1 MSYYINNKQSFLD
14 QFAKAQDQLT
24 QQVKGKNNSTNR
36 RIEELERECAKAK
49 READEQCEAKIR
61 KKEADMLTSI
71 RDFNAK
77 ASSSIID
84 MQPYLLSSSNKWEA
98 PVLSK
103 TPTLEQINNQAK
115 QRTYFPQV
123 LVGYQKYKY
132 GNRYCILP
140 TYVDWQSQDPQL
152 SANVG
157 NLILTYSSQNSIR
170 ALTVVD
176 SMVTRMLMALP
187 VGKLRL
193 SIIDPTSKGD
203 ENFSKWMEGCP
214 ELYSK
219 KVYKNHQDITQH
231 LDTLNDRVS
240 EIRQSYPSRS
250 VNSLVLHNKEEIKHE
265 YELVILY
272 DPFNERPYYAAA
284 LKNLMANGIKA
295 GMYILIVQSDN
306 LNPDVLKE
314 FEFNSFT
321 TAMEAKEGCLEIHKS
336 NIQWNGC
343 SFKGDDFEKCE
354 YLPSINPQT
363 ELIDLIDPDDSKG
376 LAQQFYRELN
386 DGWKKANNS
395 LTTKYFKDW
404 TETYDDA
411 DLQCWTEGI
420 EVPIGYNVDSQ
431 EELYFRI
438 NNERPHSF
446 VQGVTGG
453 GKSKFLC
460 GVISSVT
467 MKYSPDA
474 VQLYLLDFKEGLAF
488 VCYKGVPH
496 VRWLFTVPADKVM
509 LSEVLRDLEKEKNR
523 RAKLFKSTSNSN
535 DIGSY
540 NKKMLDQGER
550 NKCIPRILLV
560 VDECQLIYSK
570 DEANSVEKRFISSK
584 FEEIA
589 RQYRAYGI
597 HLILASQSIPF
608 DMSDWISQITN
619 NFILYVSTVN
629 FSKLLSADD
638 LGKDDTIRK
647 RIENIGAGVGAYSTQ
662 DNAYISMYRYD
673 KFEFAGTYIRER
685 AENLLGSRI
694 NSYETNIWDGEL
706 DQSYFKT
713 RVSPSVSI
721 EFGSN
726 MILSSS
732 VGVELKKDECN
743 NVLLYGGALGEDKA
757 KEVTMRTVISTLR
770 ATFAKRKMSEDSP
783 TIYVVN
789 AWAGLI
795 GANTILRNLAEHR
808 YIELVDPEKLGE
820 LLIRLKR
827 QIEKEESKSVLLYMI
842 GTNRMNVLEKD
853 VIQPNTIATNAEPIA
868 DEYSQGASF
877 GVGSV
882 RASADSQRNG
892 WKILDLI
899 LDKGP
904 YLGIH
909 TILQINDKDDMVMKN
924 QKDVKIRSERFKYMI
939 FQKSRSFS
947 TWPGGNKLD
956 ISAPIAEL
964 SVEKDSARTIFSNSF
979 DPDVEQRVIPF
990 MIDELVEVANN
1001 DQSVGEYM
1009 LRNVVIE

>member
-36 RIEELERECAKAK
+36 RIEELECECAKAK

-115 QRTYFPQV
+115 QRTYLPQV

-140 TYVDWQSQDPQL
+140 TYVDWQSRDPQL

-474 VQLYLLDFKEGLAF
+474 VQLYLLDFKNGLAF

-509 LSEVLRDLEKEKNR
+509 LSEVLRDLEKEKNK

-540 NKKMLDQGER
+540 NKKILDQGER

-560 VDECQLIYSK
+560 VDECQLIY
-570 DEANSVEKRFISSK
+570 DGENSVEKRFISNK

-589 RQYRAYGI
+589 TQYRAYGI
-597 HLILASQSIPF
+597 HLLLASQRIPS
-608 DMSDWISQITN
+608 DMAQWISQVTN
-619 NFILYVSTVN
+619 NFILKVGGAS
-629 FSKLLSADD
+629 FSKLLSQDD
-638 LGKDDTIRK
+638 LSRCDTISTRVD
-647 RIENIGAGVGAYSTQ
+647 NIGSGAYSTQ
-662 DNAYISMYRYD
+662 DKAYISMYGYD
-673 KFEFAGTYIRER
+673 HFEEAGTHIRER
-685 AENLLGSRI
+685 AENLLDSRI

-757 KEVTMRTVISTLR
+757 KEVAMRTVISTLR

-789 AWAGLI
+789 AWTGLI
-795 GANTILRNLAEHR
+795 GANTILRNLAEHK

-827 QIEKEESKSVLLYMI
+827 QIENKESKSVLLYMI
-842 GTNRMNVLEKD
+842 GTNRMDVLETD
-853 VIQPNTIATNAEPIA
+853 VIQPNTIATNAESIP

-877 GVGSV
+877 GTGSV
-882 RASADSQRNG
+882 RASADSQRTG

-924 QKDVKIRSERFKYMI
+924 RKDVKIRSDRFKYML
-939 FQKSRSFS
+939 FQKSRSFL
-947 TWPGGNKLD
+947 TWPGDNKLD
-956 ISAPIAEL
+956 VSASIAGL